1 VRAVI
6 VAVGR
11 WRAGPERALYDDYAR
26 RLREAPELIEV
37 EDKRK
42 SDVATR
48 VAREAE
54 LLRARIPAGA
64 VTIAL
69 DGSGRSLSSEDLATR
84 MRTWRESAVP
94 AVAFIIGGADG
105 LARDIVTGADLALSL
120 GAMTWPHMLVR
131 VMLAEQIYRAEAIN
145 AGHPYHRAGPPPER
159 V

>member
-1 VRAVI
+1 MRAVI

-120 GAMTWPHMLVR
+120 GAITWPHMLVR

>member
-1 VRAVI
+1 LRAVI
-6 VAVGR
+6 LAVGR
-11 WRAGPERALYDDYAR
+11 GRAGPERALYEDYAR

-42 SDVATR
+42 TDTATR

-64 VTIAL
+64 VTVAL
-69 DGSGRSLSSEDLATR
+69 DGSGRMLSSEDLAAR
-84 MRTWRESAVP
+84 VQTWRESAVP

-105 LARDIVTGADLALSL
+105 LAREIVAKADLVLSL
-120 GAMTWPHMLVR
+120 GPMTWPHMLVR
-131 VMLAEQIYRAEAIN
+131 TLLAEQIYRAEAIL

-159 V
+159 G

>member
-1 VRAVI
+1 MI
-6 VAVGR
+6 LAVGR
-11 WRAGPERALYDDYAR
+11 WRAGPERALYDEYAR
-26 RLREAPELIEV
+26 RLREPPEVIEV

-42 SDVATR
+42 SDVPTR

-64 VTIAL
+64 VTVAL
-69 DGSGRSLSSEDLATR
+69 DASGRACSSEDLAAR
-84 MRTWRESAVP
+84 MQGWRESAVP

-105 LARDIVTGADLALSL
+105 LAREVVSKADLALSL

-131 VMLAEQIYRAEAIN
+131 VMLAEQLYRAEAIN

-159 V
+159 G

>member
-1 VRAVI
+1 LRAVI
-6 VAVGR
+6 LAVGR
-11 WRAGPERALYDDYAR
+11 WRAGPERALYEDYAR

-42 SDVATR
+42 TDTATR

-64 VTIAL
+64 VTVAL
-69 DGSGRSLSSEDLATR
+69 DGSGRMLSSEDLAAR
-84 MRTWRESAVP
+84 VQTWHESAVP

-105 LARDIVTGADLALSL
+105 LAREIVAGADLALSL
-120 GAMTWPHMLVR
+120 GPLTWPHMLVR
-131 VMLAEQIYRAEAIN
+131 TMLAEQVYRAEAIL

-159 V
+159 P